1 MDTALIVALVGV
13 GGALLGSAISIVGNC
28 ILEVIKSKK
37 EKKNYISKAL
47 FEKQFL
53 IYQELSEKFIR
64 LIDDSND
71 ICTTLE
77 FAHDNATYTNG
88 YQKFLEGADRFSQA
102 HIDASSAFQIY
113 CPYISS
119 DIDEKYRELINQNQ
133 FFCKQIKDILNLTSI
148 SKINDICKLDNEII
162 VLLRKQQILIVEC
175 WKNTIE
181 EIRKYFHSLEVK

>member
-53 IYQELSEKFIR
+53 IYQEFSDKFTKVIECCNNVY
-64 LIDDSND
+64 S
-71 ICTTLE
+71 TLE
-77 FAHDNATYTNG
+77 YTFKNPQYTNG
-88 YQKFLEGADRFSQA
+88 NDAFFEECNAFSESHLDA
-102 HIDASSAFQIY
+102 CSIYGRYCIYLTPSIDEEYCLLINENKLFCKEISGILHDINLGKVNDIRALDSEIVIKIKKRYEASS
-113 CPYISS
+113 
-119 DIDEKYRELINQNQ
+119 K
-133 FFCKQIKDILNLTSI
+133 
-148 SKINDICKLDNEII
+148 
-162 VLLRKQQILIVEC
+162 C

-181 EIRKYFHSLEVK
+181 EIRKYLHSLEVK